1 MATFDSCFTTNEHG
15 TAFKCTGCHTVSKLY
30 IPHKLQTFACPNCGK
45 IHDRLYFDKYL
56 KIPNQNATF
65 LKYFKIGTV
74 GTFEGVKYTVIGQAH
89 KHVAYRYADKWD
101 EILLLSETGE
111 ISFLNCSY
119 GNYTWLKEDHT
130 IPAQEILS
138 NIETVFRF
146 RDRDY
151 DFLQGYNYVSEY
163 CVGEF
168 HYDVIDVKN
177 IKCSDYISPP
187 YIISIEKDEKNKR
200 ISTFSGRH
208 MTRKQVSAMFNDYRI
223 ESQEKEGIG
232 IAQPVLGGINVRTFN
247 KMCLALIGFVILASI
262 LWSTTKSYRQ
272 IFHMN
277 IPVAGTSSPTE
288 DFVSKSFYIDSNAT
302 GNYLEFN
309 TTASLS
315 NEWIETALTLV
326 NEATGEEREFGVVS
340 EYYSGVDNGY
350 SWAEGS
356 NMGTVGV
363 SSVPGG
369 KYHVKAKVYSSVTSP
384 KNLYLEARYASI
396 EVWNTCILIFPL
408 LGLMIV
414 INLLKRRYELMRK
427 GEIDNLFESQA

>member
-15 TAFKCTGCHTVSKLY
+15 SAFKCTRCNKISRLY
-30 IPHKLQTFACPNCGK
+30 IPHKLQTFACPNCGE
-45 IHDRLYFDKYL
+45 IHDRQYFEKYL
-56 KIPNQNATF
+56 KIPNNNAVF

-74 GTFEGVKYTVIGQAH
+74 GTFEGVKYTVIGQVH

-119 GNYTWLKEDHT
+119 GNYTWVKEDYL
-130 IPAQEILS
+130 IPATEMLS
-138 NIETVFRF
+138 NIDKTFHFEGQ
-146 RDRDY
+146 DY
-151 DFLQGYNYVSEY
+151 EFLQGYNYASKY
-163 CVGEF
+163 CLGEF
-168 HYDVIDVKN
+168 HYDPIDVKH
-177 IKCSDYISPP
+177 IRCSDYISPP
-187 YIISIEKDEKNKR
+187 YLISIEKHEKTGR
-200 ISTFSGRH
+200 ITAFKGRH
-208 MTRKQVSAMFNDYRI
+208 MTRKQIGAMFNDYRI

-232 IAQPVLGGINVRTFN
+232 MAQPVLGGINVRMFN
-247 KMCLALIGFVILASI
+247 KMCLAIIGFVILASI
-262 LWSTTKSYRQ
+262 FWSTTKSYRQ

-326 NEATGEEREFGVVS
+326 NEANGEEREFGVVS

-369 KYHVKAKVYSSVTSP
+369 RYHVKAKVYSSITSP
-384 KNLYLEARYASI
+384 KNLYLEARYGSI

-427 GEIDNLFESQA
+427 GEIDNLFESQS